1 MSVLSVHGMMETMQH
16 VLLDNTEAKKVYAW
30 FSQIFQVSV
39 IASGT
44 ILERFR
50 SWIYSSD
57 FLKTGHVRVLIP
69 MLISWFVW
77 LARNNAKYDKE
88 VIKADKIILRVLNF
102 IFISHKEKPFER
114 NMWMG
119 DLKVAKLWNIGF
131 KPRLINGPKLFTG
144 NHLTMVYL
152 K

>member
-1 MSVLSVHGMMETMQH
+1 M
-16 VLLDNTEAKKVYAW
+16 
-30 FSQIFQVSV
+30 SV
-39 IASGT
+39 IANGT